1 MSKRP
6 PVLGFLTASS
16 VLCSHFP
23 FKTIRQSSFKELP
36 SYDDRHFYF
45 EGLLETSSSCQQMPY
60 VLKLTNITFG
70 AQLVDGTNAV
80 MQHLTDK
87 GIVCSRPIM
96 SRFGHY
102 VEMISDS
109 ELGSAND
116 ECVYPVRV
124 LRFIPGIMLSEL
136 DGDYLTSPFLYSIGF
151 FTGKVDAA
159 LQVELA
165 DL

>member
-1 MSKRP
+1 MSTRP
-6 PVLGFLTASS
+6 PALGFLTASS
-16 VLCSHFP
+16 VLCRHFP
-23 FKTIRQSSFKELP
+23 FKTICQASFTELP

-45 EGLLETSSSCQQMPY
+45 EGQLETSRACQQMPY
-60 VLKLTNITFG
+60 VLRLTNITCG
-70 AQLVDGTNAV
+70 AQLVDGANAV

-102 VEMISDS
+102 VEMVSGR
-109 ELGSAND
+109 ELGSATD
-116 ECVYPVRV
+116 QCLYPVRV
-124 LRFIPGIMLSEL
+124 LQFIPGMMMSEL
-136 DGDYLTSPFLYSIGF
+136 DDDHLTPSFLYSIGYF
-151 FTGKVDAA
+151 AGKVDAA